1 MFVEEYWK
9 LVIGTT
15 LGVCLLIFGAVFW
28 ESATEDVY
36 NPVSEKTN
44 KVETCSD
51 YMEYPM
57 YSIGDRD
64 ECLQKRQIGGSFI
77 GAGTLVLWGSLYLN
91 KNYLSTLFEK
101 YF

>member
-1 MFVEEYWK
+1 
-9 LVIGTT
+9 
-15 LGVCLLIFGAVFW
+15 
-28 ESATEDVY
+28 
-36 NPVSEKTN
+36 
-44 KVETCSD
+44 
-51 YMEYPM
+51 MEYPM

>member
-9 LVIGTT
+9 IVIGTT

-28 ESATEDVY
+28 DSATEDYY
-36 NPVSEKTN
+36 NKLNEKTY
-44 KVETCSD
+44 EIDSCIQ
-51 YMEYPM
+51 YMEPPLGSM
-57 YSIGDRD
+57 MDRD

-77 GAGTLVLWGSLYLN
+77 GVGTLILWGSLYLN
-91 KNYLSTLFEK
+91 KNYLSVLFEK